1 MVDHQNRYTY
11 DALDKKLRLENQIYI
26 ASVAIPQGTIT
37 QIPLNTTTTSGKTV
51 TDYVGKM
58 IYQNGT
64 LKEILT
70 PEGYWQN
77 GLYYYYLKDHQGS
90 TREVLRQD
98 NTVMEYSDYYPDGM
112 RFWTST
118 SNSAALPYR
127 YNGKELEAMNGLNE
141 YDYGARR
148 RETGIP
154 VWTTVDPL
162 AEKYYSI
169 SPYAYCL
176 NNPVL
181 YIDPFGLWTAVSGG
195 YSTNDP
201 NDISNFMGYYQS
213 QQAVGNT
220 NPTTNQMLNY
230 VSDVVDNKQPHLSD
244 GSLFLSQVNV
254 VKNPFGWEPE
264 YKSYKTAW
272 DEINQYQFRGKASVG
287 GQNNV
292 SDIDGIIGTGGDI
305 LGHVVNPIN
314 GASKLTQFASKISRF
329 MSIGGGALST
339 YLAYKNIAS
348 GTSDTKNAIDAGLG
362 GLGLTA
368 SVYSRFT
375 GVEIPYIGEFV
386 ALYGATSLVWDA
398 SFNLGAKYGPMT
410 YLVNHLGK

>member
-1 MVDHQNRYTY
+1 
-11 DALDKKLRLENQIYI
+11 
-26 ASVAIPQGTIT
+26 
-37 QIPLNTTTTSGKTV
+37 
-51 TDYVGKM
+51 
-58 IYQNGT
+58 
-64 LKEILT
+64 
-70 PEGYWQN
+70 
-77 GLYYYYLKDHQGS
+77 
-90 TREVLRQD
+90 
-98 NTVMEYSDYYPDGM
+98 MEYSDYYPDGM

-154 VWTTVDPL
+154 VWKTMDPL
-162 AEKYYSI
+162 AEKYYGM
-169 SPYAYCL
+169 SPYAYCM

-244 GSLFLSQVNV
+244 GSLFISQVNV
-254 VKNPFGWEPE
+254 IKNPFGWEPE

-305 LGHVVNPIN
+305 LGHVVNSIN
-314 GASKLTQFASKISRF
+314 GASKLAQIISNTGKLLSVSGSTVSTFSAISKT
-329 MSIGGGALST
+329 L
-339 YLAYKNIAS
+339 N
-348 GTSDTKNAIDAGLG
+348 GTADSMTKVDAGVG
-362 GLGLTA
+362 FIGLTSTA
-368 SVYSRFT
+368 YTYYS
-375 GVEIPYIGEFV
+375 GIEVPYVGEAV
-386 ALYGATSLVWDA
+386 ALYFTMRLIWDV

-410 YLVNHLGK
+410 YIVNHLAK